1 MLGKK
6 GDTNTNIKFQL
17 CIFSNFWDI
26 NKKISD
32 YTLNSIYIN
41 AINIIVFGIK
51 VYLIFYLI
59 FYLIKF
65 VINEILHVKLSV
77 SSKSRKYWRFR
88 ETFNS
93 NPILITGSILFE
105 TCLK

>member
-32 YTLNSIYIN
+32 YILNSIYIN
-41 AINIIVFGIK
+41 ATNNRFWYKSLSNI
-51 VYLIFYLI
+51 LS
-59 FYLIKF
+59 
-65 VINEILHVKLSV
+65 NIL
-77 SSKSRKYWRFR
+77 
-88 ETFNS
+88 S
-93 NPILITGSILFE
+93 NQI
-105 TCLK
+105 CY